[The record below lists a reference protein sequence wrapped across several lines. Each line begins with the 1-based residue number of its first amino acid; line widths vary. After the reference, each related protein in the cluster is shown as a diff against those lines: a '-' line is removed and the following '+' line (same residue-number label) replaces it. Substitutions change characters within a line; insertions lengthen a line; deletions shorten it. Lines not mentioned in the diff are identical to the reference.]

1 MSYINPVIAHKVICA
16 NTSRLVS
23 SNIDPF
29 LLARDLFSNNVI
41 TEECYRTVTDRHC
54 GMTTA
59 QRLEYVIHTIRGYVK
74 NKPAVFSHFNDVLTT
89 LGDTVAVTLAE
100 EMRTAYKV
108 QGMYQQ
114 FLYVS
119 IIIIMSSHCPL
130 FPGP

>member
-74 NKPAVFSHFNDVLTT
+74 TKPAVFSHFNNALTN

-100 EMRTAYKV
+100 EMRSAYKV
-108 QGMYQQ
+108 QGMYPQ
-114 FLYVS
+114 FLDITS
-119 IIIIMSSHCPL
+119 IIIVSSHCS
-130 FPGP
+130 GP